1 MSSIV
6 IIVVPKS
13 RTECLKPHPGYD
25 DGPTALAQT
34 YYYIR
39 NLPLLVSKSTAAETK
54 VCHMEKWTGFRGRN
68 SGSRVARA
76 KWSSSAD
83 SSYNLQ

>member
-1 MSSIV
+1 MDLQSSA
-6 IIVVPKS
+6 S
-13 RTECLKPHPGYD
+13 LD
-25 DGPTALAQT
+25 
-34 YYYIR
+34 
-39 NLPLLVSKSTAAETK
+39 K
-54 VCHMEKWTGFRGRN
+54 VEKVRHFQSFKQCQFVEFKNFKFKVWDMEKWTGFRGCN